1 MPEYQTPE
9 PISVVLELRV
19 AEVRV
24 AAGDR
29 EDTVVEVRPSD
40 GSKRDDVNAAEQTR
54 VEYADGRLLV
64 NSPRRLREWSPFSD
78 GGSIDVQIGL
88 PAGSELIGRAAVGVF
103 RCRGTL
109 GRCEL
114 RSSAGEIRLD
124 RAAAVKLV
132 TAGDIL
138 VERAAGNAELTTAAG
153 EVRAGEIDGAAV
165 IKNSNGD
172 VHIGEIRGELRVKSA
187 NGDVEIERCHDSLTA
202 MTANGDIRVGTVDR
216 GSVVASTGRG
226 RIEVGIADGIAA
238 WLDLH
243 TSFGHVYSDLDASD
257 GPEPAEERVE
267 VRARTGFGDIT
278 IRRRE
283 PSASEDLIA
292 EGRRS

>member
-1 MPEYQTPE
+1 MPQYQTPE

-24 AAGDR
+24 TAGDR

-40 GSKRDDVNAAEQTR
+40 GSKRDDVDAAEQTR
-54 VEYADGRLLV
+54 VDYADGRLLV
-64 NSPRRLREWSPFSD
+64 KSPRRLRELSLRSD
-78 GGSIDVQIGL
+78 GGSIDVEIGL
-88 PAGSELIGRAAVGVF
+88 PAGSELIGRAAVGTF
-103 RCRGTL
+103 RCTGPL

-114 RSSAGEIRLD
+114 RSSAGEIRVE

-138 VERAAGNAELTTAAG
+138 VERATGDAELTTATG

-187 NGDVEIERCHDSLTA
+187 NGDIEIERSHDSVTA
-202 MTANGDIRVGTVDR
+202 TTANGDIRVGAVER
-216 GSVVASTGRG
+216 GSVSASTGMAGSRSVSPTAPRRG
-226 RIEVGIADGIAA
+226 STCTRRSVTCTAIWTPATDPSQARSASKCAPGPGSA
-238 WLDLH
+238 
-243 TSFGHVYSDLDASD
+243 TSRSAGAS
-257 GPEPAEERVE
+257 R
-267 VRARTGFGDIT
+267 RQART
-278 IRRRE
+278 
-283 PSASEDLIA
+283 
-292 EGRRS
+292 

>member
-1 MPEYQTPE
+1 MPEYQTLQ

-19 AEVRV
+19 ADVRV

-40 GSKRDDVNAAEQTR
+40 GSKRDDVIAAERTR
-54 VEYADGRLLV
+54 VDCADGRLLV
-64 NSPRRLREWSPFSD
+64 SSPRRLREWGPSNDS
-78 GGSIDVQIGL
+78 GSIDVQIAL
-88 PAGSELIGRAAVGVF
+88 PAGSELIGRTALGVF
-103 RCRGTL
+103 RCTGSL

-114 RSSAGEIRLD
+114 KSSAGEIRLD

-138 VERAAGNAELTTAAG
+138 VERATGNAELTTATG

-187 NGDVEIERCHDSLTA
+187 NGDIEIERCHDSLTA
-202 MTANGDIRVGTVDR
+202 KTANGDIRVGTVDR
-216 GSVVASTGRG
+216 GSVVASTGCG

-243 TSFGHVYSDLDASD
+243 TSFGHVYSDLDASV
-257 GPEPAEERVE
+257 GPEPGEERVE
-267 VRARTGFGDIT
+267 VRARTGFGDIA
-278 IRRRE
+278 IHRRQ
-283 PSASEDLIA
+283 PSASEELIE
-292 EGRRS
+292 EGR

>member
-1 MPEYQTPE
+1 MPEYQTPQ

-29 EDTVVEVRPSD
+29 ENTAVEVRPSD
-40 GSKRDDVNAAEQTR
+40 ESKPDDVHAAEQTR

-64 NSPRRLREWSPFSD
+64 KSPRRLRELSLSSD

-88 PAGSELIGRAAVGVF
+88 PSGSELSGRAAVGNF
-103 RCRGTL
+103 RCTGTL

-114 RSSAGEIRLD
+114 RSSAGAIRLD

-138 VERAAGNAELTTAAG
+138 VERATGNAELTTATG

-172 VHIGEIRGELRVKSA
+172 VHIGEVRGELRIKSA
-187 NGDVEIERCHDSLTA
+187 NGDVEIERCHASLTA
-202 MTANGDIRVGTVDR
+202 KTANGDIRVGTVDR
-216 GSVVASTGRG
+216 GSIVASTGRG
-226 RIEVGIADGIAA
+226 RVEVGIADGIAA

-267 VRARTGFGDIT
+267 VRLRTGFGDIT
-278 IRRRE
+278 IRRRQ

-292 EGRRS
+292 EGGRS

>member
-1 MPEYQTPE
+1 MPAEYQTPQ

-19 AEVRV
+19 AEVRI

-29 EDTVVEVRPSD
+29 QDTVVEVRPSD
-40 GSKRDDVNAAEQTR
+40 GSKPDDVSAAEQTR

-64 NSPRRLREWSPFSD
+64 KSPRRLREWSPSSD
-78 GGSIDVQIGL
+78 GGAIDVQIEL
-88 PAGSELIGRAAVGVF
+88 PAGSDLTGRAAVGSF
-103 RCRGTL
+103 RFTGTL
-109 GRCEL
+109 GRCEI

-132 TAGDIL
+132 TAGNIL
-138 VERAAGNAELTTAAG
+138 VERMTGNAELTTATG
-153 EVRAGEIDGAAV
+153 EVRAGKIDGAAV

-187 NGDVEIERCHDSLTA
+187 NGDVEIERCHDSITA
-202 MTANGDIRVGTVDR
+202 KTANGNIRVGTV
-216 GSVVASTGRG
+216 GRG
-226 RIEVGIADGIAA
+226 LVDA

-243 TSFGHVYSDLDASD
+243 TSFGHVYNDLDASD
-257 GPEPAEERVE
+257 GPEPDEERVE

-278 IRRRE
+278 IHRRQ

>member
-40 GSKRDDVNAAEQTR
+40 GSKRDDVHAAEQTR
-54 VEYADGRLLV
+54 VDYADGRLLV
-64 NSPRRLREWSPFSD
+64 SSPRRLRELSPFSD

-103 RCRGTL
+103 RCTGTL

-114 RSSAGEIRLD
+114 RTSAGEIRLD

-138 VERAAGNAELTTAAG
+138 VERATGHAELTTATG

-187 NGDVEIERCHDSLTA
+187 NGDVEIERSHDSLTA
-202 MTANGDIRVGTVDR
+202 MTANGDIRVGTIER
-216 GSVVASTGRG
+216 GSVIASTGRG
-226 RIEVGIADGIAA
+226 RIEVGIADGVAA

-257 GPEPAEERVE
+257 GPEPGEERVE

-278 IRRRE
+278 IHRRQT
-283 PSASEDLIA
+283 SASQDLIA
-292 EGRRS
+292 ERTRS

>member
-1 MPEYQTPE
+1 MPEYRTPQA
-9 PISVVLELRV
+9 ISVVLELRV
-19 AEVRV
+19 AGVRV

-40 GSKRDDVNAAEQTR
+40 GSNRDDVNAAAQTR

-64 NSPRRLREWSPFSD
+64 SSPRRLREWSPFGD

-88 PAGSELIGRAAVGVF
+88 PNGSELIGRAAVGTF
-103 RCRGTL
+103 RCAGTL

-114 RSSAGEIRLD
+114 RSSAGEIRLE

-132 TAGDIL
+132 TAGDIV
-138 VERAAGNAELTTAAG
+138 VERATGNAELTTATG
-153 EVRAGEIDGAAV
+153 EVRAGAIDGAAV

-172 VHIGEIRGELRVKSA
+172 VHIGEVRGELRVRSA
-187 NGDVEIERCHDSLTA
+187 DGDVEVERCHDSLTA
-202 MTANGDIRVGTVDR
+202 VTANGDIRVGTVGG

-226 RIEVGIADGIAA
+226 GIEVGIADGIAA

-243 TSFGHVYSDLDASD
+243 TSFGHVYSDLDATD
-257 GPEPAEERVE
+257 GPEPGEERVE

-292 EGRRS
+292 QGRRS

>member
-1 MPEYQTPE
+1 MPEYQTPG

-40 GSKRDDVNAAEQTR
+40 GTKRDDVDAAEQTR
-54 VEYADGRLLV
+54 VEYADGRLLIR
-64 NSPRRLREWSPFSD
+64 SPRRLREWSPSSD
-78 GGSIDVQIGL
+78 GGLIDVQIGL
-88 PAGSELIGRAAVGVF
+88 PAGSELIGRAAVGMF
-103 RCRGTL
+103 RCTGTL

-114 RSSAGEIRLD
+114 RSSAGEIRVD

-138 VERAAGNAELTTAAG
+138 VERATGSAELTTATG
-153 EVRAGEIDGAAV
+153 DVRAGEIDGAAV

-172 VHIGEIRGELRVKSA
+172 VHVGEMRGELRVKSA
-187 NGDVEIERCHDSLTA
+187 NGDVEVEHCHDSLTA
-202 MTANGDIRVGTVDR
+202 TTANGDIRVGTVDR
-216 GSVVASTGRG
+216 GSVVTSTGRG

-257 GPEPAEERVE
+257 EPDPDEQRVE

-278 IRRRE
+278 IRRRQ
-283 PSASEDLIA
+283 PSTSEDLIA
-292 EGRRS
+292 EGGRS